1 MQKMVITKFFLYNML
16 MLNNIFVVFYGR
28 LLYSRVLKLLQE
40 ARLQWPCRR
49 YCVQDIIIIIYSMSE
64 LMYEVVFIF
73 DLIIFKLSA
82 SILCC

>member
-28 LLYSRVLKLLQE
+28 LLYSRVLKLLQ